1 MADYISREEAIALAK
16 DIVVPVKDGGEYRH
30 RCIDPQAIMEIPAA
44 DVVEVM
50 RCNQCKHYDGVH
62 NVQGCAPCL
71 FWNAMVLWN
80 WFCFNGER
88 NDGAD
93 NG

>member
-1 MADYISREEAIALAK
+1 MAEYIEK
-16 DIVVPVKDGGEYRH
+16 DAFIRSIEGNPFTTESVKSYIRVSVKKF
-30 RCIDPQAIMEIPAA
+30 PAA
-44 DVVEVM
+44 NVAEVV

-62 NVQGCAPCL
+62 NVQGCAPFL

-88 NDGAD
+88 KDGAE
-93 NG
+93 